1 MQFCLNVLRER
12 LAEKEYQRRVTLSD
26 LRDALFEESRALPSQ
41 RFVIRHRREC
51 LEQGLAAI
59 DVELATMRAEFQRA
73 EAEVSGRQLAIEN
86 LSNALRAGGA
96 YDCAIVVA
104 AERYRAHPDFASLKS
119 EYEAAL
125 RDREHAAAT
134 VEQLRREIAAL
145 EG

>member
-1 MQFCLNVLRER
+1 MQSLNLLRARVE
-12 LAEKEYQRRVTLSD
+12 EKEHQRRVTLSD

-51 LEQGLAAI
+51 LQQGLVGI
-59 DVELATMRAEFQRA
+59 DADLATLRAECQRA
-73 EAEVSGRQLAIEN
+73 EAEVGGRRLAIER
-86 LSNALRAGGA
+86 LSNALRPGGA

-104 AERYRAHPDFASLKS
+104 AERYRAHPDFSSLKS
-119 EYEAAL
+119 EYEATL

-134 VEQLRREIAAL
+134 VEQLRREIVAL